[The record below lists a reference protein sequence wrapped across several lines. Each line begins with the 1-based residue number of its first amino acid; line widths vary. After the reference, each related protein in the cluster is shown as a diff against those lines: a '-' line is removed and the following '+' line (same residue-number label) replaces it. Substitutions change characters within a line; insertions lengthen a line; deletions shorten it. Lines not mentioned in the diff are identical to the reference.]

1 MNNND
6 DNNNLPFTSSLY
18 QPRTTFGFQVV
29 IFPKSSQIGLFNVKV
44 SMVAINI
51 PSFLMLCTRH
61 ILFSYGKR
69 VCRPW
74 MKPWMN
80 L

>member
-1 MNNND
+1 M
-6 DNNNLPFTSSLY
+6 
-18 QPRTTFGFQVV
+18 
-29 IFPKSSQIGLFNVKV
+29 GLFNVKV

-51 PSFLMLCTRH
+51 PPFLMLCTRH

-74 MKPWMN
+74 MKPWMKLDDKPN
-80 L
+80 HDPNFLGAQLKVVQ